1 MNNTPYQKIAI
12 LGPGLLGGSL
22 GLAVRARYP
31 DVAVSAW
38 ARRSEVLKLIMS
50 AGAADTATNS
60 IPEAVNHAD
69 LVVLAT
75 PVGAMPQLVADMIP
89 FLKRGAVVTDVGS
102 VKKVVH
108 EKSGRILTAAGFI
121 FIGSHPMA
129 GSEKQGISA
138 AHSDLFKAAPLVLTN
153 NEGAPEEEVCRLTG
167 FWASLGCLCS
177 RMEASEHDR
186 HIAQISHLTHILS
199 ALSSR
204 VGLTEGEEE
213 ALGVV
218 CGGGFRD
225 TSRVSS
231 GNPDMWCE
239 ILVENREALRPLLKK
254 SAEELLQVLAYLE
267 GDGSI
272 SEMRHWLAEART
284 KREIAMRSCALG
296 SINDSTV

>member
-1 MNNTPYQKIAI
+1 MDNIPYNKIAI

-31 DVAVSAW
+31 ETGISAW
-38 ARRSEVLKLIMS
+38 ARRPEALKMILS
-50 AGAADTATNS
+50 AGAANEATSS
-60 IPEAVNHAD
+60 IAEAVEKAD
-69 LVVLAT
+69 LVVMAT
-75 PVGAMPQLVADMIP
+75 PVGVMPQLVRDMIP
-89 FLKRGAVVTDVGS
+89 ALKPGTVVTDVGS

-108 EKSGRILTAAGFI
+108 EKSGQLLTEAGFT

-138 AHSDLFKAAPLVLTN
+138 AHPDLFKAAPLVLTN
-153 NEGAPEEEVCRLTG
+153 NEGAPEEEVCRLSR

-199 ALSSR
+199 ALSSQ
-204 VGLTEGEEE
+204 VGLTKGEEE

-254 SAEELLQVLAYLE
+254 SAEELMLVLSYLE
-267 GDGSI
+267 GEGSI
-272 SEMRHWLAEART
+272 AEMRNWLAEART
-284 KREIAMRSCALG
+284 KRETAMRSCALG